1 VTVDAP
7 MTVSQAATKRTRA
20 WAWGPIAVFG
30 IAFAVY
36 AATFSHGFVSP
47 DVWSANF
54 ASWHLAKTG
63 TPWVNGLSMPPL
75 DGNPLRGQWVS
86 HVNGHVV
93 IARSPGVVA
102 AALPAYLLLGGAHMT
117 VIPGGLAAALLTAIS
132 TVLIYLVVE
141 RRRSPRDAALSAFAF
156 GFTTPVWSVAAN
168 GMWPHTLTVLGI
180 AGMAWAADRDRWWL
194 AGLFG
199 GITLWG
205 RLHAAVIVAL
215 LGLLVGIRRRD
226 AGLVLRVGVASS
238 AFLGLMCVWTHW
250 MYGTWNP
257 TSSYDTTPFVHYDH
271 ISIVNQLGMWVSP
284 DKGFLVWTP
293 VVLLLIPALMR
304 SWRDLPD
311 WSRSLVYGGLAYTVL
326 QAALNRFSGGEIFYG
341 YRLTLELLTCL
352 TPALAFSA
360 PRMGAVARRLLGP
373 TLAVQLL
380 AIMTGAVAD
389 GGFVG
394 DAHRWTTNS
403 FVLLLDRVGPVSY
416 VSIVLAAGLG
426 ALAARVWARTTPSAP
441 DRRRTPVS
449 VLPDPG
455 RPGK

>member
-1 VTVDAP
+1 MSVDATAAVSP
-7 MTVSQAATKRTRA
+7 ATTVRHRSRY
-20 WAWGPIAVFG
+20 WGPIAVFG

-47 DVWSANF
+47 DVWSADF

-63 TPWVNGLSMPPL
+63 SPWVNGLSMPPL
-75 DGNPLRGQWVS
+75 DGNPLRAQWVS
-86 HVNGHVV
+86 HIDGHVV

-102 AALPAYLLLGGAHMT
+102 ASLPAYLLLGGAQMS
-117 VIPGGLAAALLTAIS
+117 VIPSGLSAALLTAVS
-132 TVLIYLVVE
+132 TLLIYLVVV
-141 RRRSPRDAALSAFAF
+141 RRRPPREAALCAFAF

-215 LGLLVGIRRRD
+215 LGLLVGVRRRD
-226 AGLVLRVGVASS
+226 STPVLRVGLVSS
-238 AFLGLMCVWTHW
+238 ASLGVMCIWTHW

-257 TSSYDTTPFVHYDH
+257 TSSYDTTPFVDYDH
-271 ISIVNQLGMWVSP
+271 VSIVNQLGMWVSP

-293 VVLLLIPALMR
+293 VVVLLVPALMR
-304 SWRDLPD
+304 SWKDLPD
-311 WSRSLVYGGLAYTVL
+311 WSRSLVYGGLVYTVL

-360 PRMGAVARRLLGP
+360 PRMGTVARRLIGP
-373 TLAVQLL
+373 VL
-380 AIMTGAVAD
+380 AIQFLAIVTGAVAD

-394 DAHRWTTNS
+394 DAHRWTSNS

-416 VSIVLAAGLG
+416 VTVVLAAGLG
-426 ALAARVWARTTPSAP
+426 ALAARLWVRSTTTTP
-441 DRRRTPVS
+441 
-449 VLPDPG
+449 
-455 RPGK
+455 